1 MWSIGRRFA
10 RTCNLPGPSGLDLQK
25 ALARTDAALPL
36 IFLTG
41 HAALR
46 RWYAMLTPGERDVMG
61 GVVVP
66 GAEEVQ
72 DDRDRLLSGCPST
85 CRVEV
90 FTRLGSDWQRS
101 SAD

>member
-66 GAEEVQ
+66 GAKEVQ
-72 DDRDRLLSGCPST
+72 DDRGNLPCGSVHPPRVRLAT
-85 CRVEV
+85 VE
-90 FTRLGSDWQRS
+90 R
-101 SAD
+101 